1 MEIKTILAK
10 LDEGRQYRDID
21 VSSFERRAEDNGEKT
36 VTGYAT
42 TFNQPYELYRD
53 SWNGYVYIVREQVD
67 PAAFDNTDMDDVI
80 MQYNHEGRVFART
93 GNNTLALDPD
103 AHGLHIR
110 ADLGGTEIGRQLFEE
125 IEGGYTDK
133 MSFGFRVNKDKREE
147 TEERNEETGVRTV
160 TVLRT
165 ILEISKLYDVSAVS
179 LPAND
184 ATSISARNYCEG
196 VIAEINTGA
205 IARGTMDDVYP
216 SAEFLSLLKERG
228 VPVTISSDSHAP
240 ESLDTAFDRAIE
252 AARKAGYTEL
262 AYLESKDSIKFQKI
276 QD

>member
-1 MEIKTILAK
+1 MEPKTIQKK
-10 LDEGRQYRDID
+10 LDEGRQYRSFD
-21 VSSFERRAEDNGEKT
+21 VSRFERRTEDSGEK
-36 VTGYAT
+36 VVEGYAT
-42 TFNQPYELYRD
+42 TFNQPYELWRD
-53 SWNGYVYIVREQVD
+53 TWDGNVYVFMEQVD
-67 PAAFDNTDMDDVI
+67 ARAFDDCDMTDVI

-133 MSFGFRVNKDKREE
+133 MSFGFRVSKDKREE

-165 ILEISKLYDVSAVS
+165 ILGISKLYDVSAVS

-196 VIAEINTGA
+196 VIAEIKE
-205 IARGTMDDVYP
+205 
-216 SAEFLSLLKERG
+216 EFLAREKRERQKRKIRLLMEVK
-228 VPVTISSDSHAP
+228 
-240 ESLDTAFDRAIE
+240 
-252 AARKAGYTEL
+252 
-262 AYLESKDSIKFQKI
+262 
-276 QD
+276 